1 MFNLIPFILILL
13 SLGVMIAVIIKKF
26 PQLSLLD
33 VDSIPEVKIEKQKD
47 IYLRRRAQENAKKT
61 AELTK
66 KMATPLVRLWKI
78 LQLSFRKYFGKI
90 KNTVLEHEQKKKEA
104 AYETP
109 EEKQMDVKA
118 LIGQA
123 ERLVEEENLEKAEAK
138 FIEAIRLDAKNE
150 EAYLGLGSLYLKQG
164 QYPEAEESLQFLYKI
179 NPENNK
185 CLSKLAE
192 LYEEKGDK
200 AKAVDFYEK
209 SLLVDDSQSKLFI
222 KIADL
227 LLDLGEKETAL
238 ESVRQAVKA
247 EPENPRYLDKMVEIG
262 VLCSNKKLA
271 DEAYQK
277 LRMVNPDNQKLA
289 DFKVRIDSLED

>member
-13 SLGVMIAVIIKKF
+13 SLGVMIVVVIKKF

-33 VDSIPEVKIEKQKD
+33 VDSIPEVKIEKQKEV
-47 IYLRRRAQENAKKT
+47 YLRRRAEEKAKKT
-61 AELTK
+61 AETTQK
-66 KMATPLVRLWKI
+66 IITPLIKLWKN
-78 LQLSFRKYFGKI
+78 LQLSFRRYVGKI
-90 KNTVLEHEQKKKEA
+90 KNNVLAHEQKKKEA
-104 AYETP
+104 SYETV
-109 EEKQMDVKA
+109 EEKQLDVKS
-118 LIGQA
+118 LIGEA
-123 ERLVEEENLEKAEAK
+123 ERLVEEENFEKAEIK

-150 EAYLGLGSLYLKQG
+150 EAYLGLGSLYLKQD
-164 QYPEAEESLQFLYKI
+164 QYNEAEEILQFLYKI

-200 AKAVDFYEK
+200 ARAVEFYEK

-227 LLDLGEKETAL
+227 FLDLDEKEGAL

-247 EPENPRYLDKMVEIG
+247 EPENPRYLDKMVEIS

-271 DEAYQK
+271 EEAYQK
-277 LRMVNPDNQKLA
+277 LRMVNPDNQKLP
-289 DFKVRIDSLED
+289 DFKVRIDALED

>member
-13 SLGVMIAVIIKKF
+13 SLGVMIFIIVRKF

-47 IYLRRRAQENAKKT
+47 VYLRRRAQENVKKT
-61 AELTK
+61 AEVTH
-66 KMATPLVRLWKI
+66 KMLVPLVNTWKK
-78 LQLSFRKYFGKI
+78 LQLSFRKYVGKI
-90 KNTVLEHEQKKKEA
+90 KNTVLEHEQKKREA
-104 AYETP
+104 SYETP
-109 EEKQMDVKA
+109 EEKQLDIKA
-118 LIGQA
+118 SIGEA
-123 ERLVEEENLEKAEAK
+123 ERLVEEENWERAEAK
-138 FIEAIRLDAKNE
+138 FIEAIRLDPKNE
-150 EAYLGLGSLYLKQG
+150 DAYLGLGSLYLEQE

-179 NPENNK
+179 NPENNR

-200 AKAVDFYEK
+200 TQAVEFYQK

-227 LLDLGEKETAL
+227 LLELNDKESAL

-247 EPENPRYLDKMVEIG
+247 EPENPRYLDKMVEIS
-262 VLCSNKKLA
+262 VLCRNKKLA

-277 LRMVNPDNQKLA
+277 LRMVNPENQKLA
-289 DFKVRIDSLED
+289 DFKVRIDELED